1 MAKATRMTRE
11 EYRAEALK
19 WVALIKPNM
28 ESRDQIDRA
37 YALYLRRFFF
47 GVQGEISYTFAGN
60 TWKVREQRRELPFS
74 KEEYIRKV
82 A

>member
-1 MAKATRMTRE
+1 MARMTKE
-11 EYRAEALK
+11 EYRTEALD

-28 ESRDQIDRA
+28 ESRDPIDRA

-47 GVQGEISYTFAGN
+47 GASGEISYTFAGN
-60 TWKVREQRRELPFS
+60 TWRRHEVKREFPLS
-74 KEEYIRKV
+74 KEEYIRK